1 MSKPSVPILK
11 KRKHSRFWQINAKK
25 QFGLKGY
32 NPKHIQSSHSK
43 VQYQNLFFFS
53 FFFLNV
59 PIKYTRNTKLNGMT
73 PVVSSYITN
82 ILIDVLLSGGWNGDY
97 DYDCEPNLPQLSRA
111 TYNVCDV
118 IKHTLGASIPS
129 EEILA

>member
-1 MSKPSVPILK
+1 MQKNNLVSKAITLNIYSHPIVK
-11 KRKHSRFWQINAKK
+11 FNTKI
-25 QFGLKGY
+25 
-32 NPKHIQSSHSK
+32 
-43 VQYQNLFFFS
+43 LFF